1 MNRSRTSLLL
11 GSALLVGTLV
21 TGSVAMAQDAQPRP
35 PRDHQA
41 WQQKMLGHLQKKL
54 GLTDDQVTQI
64 RQVQERHRDARRQ
77 VDTSLRQANVQ
88 LRQLALTGTDDAA
101 VQQKTAEVQAL
112 VGQSIALRA
121 QTLREIAPIL
131 TPEQRQA
138 WAEMKHGHGG
148 RRGLRTNT

>member
-1 MNRSRTSLLL
+1 MKTSRTVLAL
-11 GSALLVGTLV
+11 GSALLLGTL
-21 TGSVAMAQDAQPRP
+21 TMGSVASAQTPAP
-35 PRDHQA
+35 PAPQNRQA
-41 WQQKMLGHLQKKL
+41 WQDKMLGRLQQKL

-64 RQVQERHRDARRQ
+64 RQVQDRHRDARRQ
-77 VDTSLRQANVQ
+77 VYTSLRQANAQ

-101 VQQKTAEVQAL
+101 FQQKTSEVQAL

-138 WAEMKHGHGG
+138 WAQMKHGRG
-148 RRGLRTNT
+148 RGPQA